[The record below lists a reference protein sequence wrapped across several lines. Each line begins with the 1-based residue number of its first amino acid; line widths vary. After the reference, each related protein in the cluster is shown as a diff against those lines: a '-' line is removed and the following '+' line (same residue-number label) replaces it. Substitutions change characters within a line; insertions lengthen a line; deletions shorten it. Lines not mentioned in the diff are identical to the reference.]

1 MIEFESADVVVPGP
15 GGEDVRILEPV
26 TGTLPERRVSV
37 IGPNGSGKSTLVRLI
52 NGLALPDSGA
62 VRVNGLDTVTDGP
75 AVRRQVG
82 FVFTDPDSQLVMPTV
97 VEDVVLSLRRLGLS
111 TKDRRA
117 RALEVLARY
126 RLEHLADVSVHALS
140 GGQKQLLA
148 LASVL
153 ATEPRILV
161 CDEPT
166 TLLDLRWRHH
176 VDELLDS
183 LDQQTVIVTHDL
195 YAALRADRTLVVDR
209 ARVVFDGPPVEA
221 VAFYRSLAGQSLE
234 PR

>member
-1 MIEFESADVVVPGP
+1 MIEFESAGVAVPGP

-26 TGTLPERRVSV
+26 TCTLSEPRVSV

-52 NGLALPDSGA
+52 NGLALPDRGV

-82 FVFTDPDSQLVMPTV
+82 FVFTDPDAQLVMPTV
-97 VEDVVLSLRRLGLS
+97 VEDVLLSLRRLGLS
-111 TKDRRA
+111 AADRRA
-117 RALEVLARY
+117 RALGLLARY
-126 RLEHLADVSVHALS
+126 QLDHLADVSVHALS

-166 TLLDLRWRHH
+166 TLLDLRWRRN

-183 LDQQTVIVTHDL
+183 LEQQTVIVTHDL
-195 YAALRADRTLVVDR
+195 DAALRADRTLVVDS
-209 ARVVFDGPPVEA
+209 ARVVFDGAPAEA
-221 VAFYRSLAGQSLE
+221 VAFYRALAAPAVE